1 VQPIK
6 LFDAAMIAVLAAS
19 YPLPPKSR
27 SAFLAD
33 VAVALARLP
42 EIGPGAVHRVIV
54 ETQRK
59 YFDPPILSITAN
71 ASMMPALKIE
81 RCEQFYTDTDA
92 RSAQTY
98 SYGALPVISPRP
110 KSAEDPSRL

>member
-59 YFDPPILSITAN
+59 YFDPPIL
-71 ASMMPALKIE
+71 PHHGK
-81 RCEQFYTDTDA
+81 CVHDA
-92 RSAQTY
+92 RLEDR
-98 SYGALPVISPRP
+98 AL
-110 KSAEDPSRL
+110 